1 MNLKNYIKNNLLI
14 FDGGMGT
21 LLQSKGLKVGELPER
36 FNLSNPTAVQQ
47 IHKSY
52 FDAGC
57 NVVTTNT
64 FGANSLKFSLEELE
78 EIIKSAVEN
87 ARIAQK
93 NSQTNQPKWVAL
105 DLGPTGK
112 MLKPYGDLEF
122 EDAVDV
128 FRNTVRLGVK
138 YGVDLVIIETMNDCY
153 ETKSALLA
161 VKEECSLPVIVSN
174 AFSEDGK
181 LVTGASPKI
190 MVNILEGLGADAI
203 GVNCSFGPDKLMN
216 VVDEYIKYS
225 SLPIIFQPN
234 AGMPKVVNGK
244 TEYDVSPKD
253 FAVSALQAVQK
264 GVKIVGGCCGTTPD
278 HLKAVCEILKGV
290 KPLKTTKKN
299 YSTVTSFV
307 KAVDFEKTP
316 VLIGERINPTGKK
329 KFKEALKNQDIDYV
343 LKEGISQQE
352 KGVHILDVNVGLP
365 EIDEGAM
372 LEKVVLSLQEVCD
385 LPLQIDTS
393 NPVAMERALRLY
405 NGKAMINSV
414 SGKEESMQAVFPLVK
429 KYGGVVVCLTLDE
442 NGIPP
447 TATERVE
454 IAKKIIGVA
463 KSYGIDKKN
472 LIFDPLALTIS
483 ADKNSAKETLKAVK
497 IISEKLKC
505 KTSLGVSNVSFGLPS
520 REIINSNFFTMAL
533 NCGLSA
539 GIMNPYAEDMLKS
552 YYSYLALSGLDESFD
567 GYINFANSL
576 PKKEVVEVKIEG
588 GSKDKSLEKS
598 ELQTAIIKGLKNQAY
613 KITKELLKN
622 QKPLDIIN
630 GEIIPALDYVGV
642 GFENKTV
649 YLPSLLMS
657 AEASK
662 VAFDAV
668 KEEVS
673 SSNQNKGVFVLA
685 TVKGDIHD
693 IGKNIVK
700 LLLENYGYKV
710 IDLGRDVEPKF
721 IVDAVVKYQAP
732 MVGLSALMTTTVPYM
747 QQTVKLIKELAPWC
761 KTIVGGAVLT
771 EDYAKSIGADKYCKD
786 AMEAVRYAEIVTN
799 K

>member
-1 MNLKNYIKNNLLI
+1 MNVKNYIKNNLLI

-161 VKEECSLPVIVSN
+161 VKEECPLPVIVSN

-329 KFKEALKNQDIDYV
+329 KFKEALKNQDIDYI

-365 EIDEGAM
+365 EIDEVAM

-588 GSKDKSLEKS
+588 DSKDKSLEKS

>member
-1 MNLKNYIKNNLLI
+1 MNVKNYIKNNLLI

-112 MLKPYGDLEF
+112 MLKPYGDLDF

-365 EIDEGAM
+365 EIDEVAM

-393 NPVAMERALRLY
+393 NSVAMERALRLY

-505 KTSLGVSNVSFGLPS
+505 KTLLGVSNVSFGLPS

-588 GSKDKSLEKS
+588 DRKDKSLEKS

-721 IVDAVVKYQAP
+721 IVDAVVKYHAP
-732 MVGLSALMTTTVPYM
+732 MVGLAALMTTTVPYM

>member
-1 MNLKNYIKNNLLI
+1 MNVKNYIKNNLLI

-414 SGKEESMQAVFPLVK
+414 SGKEESMQAVFPHVK

-463 KSYGIDKKN
+463 KSYGIDKKT

-539 GIMNPYAEDMLKS
+539 GIMNPYAEDMLKA

-588 GSKDKSLEKS
+588 DSKDKSLEKS

>member
-1 MNLKNYIKNNLLI
+1 MNVKNYIKNNLLI

-21 LLQSKGLKVGELPER
+21 LLQSNGLKVGELPER
-36 FNLSNPTAVQQ
+36 FNITNPTAVQQ

-57 NVVTTNT
+57 NVVTANT
-64 FGANSLKFSLEELE
+64 FGANSLKFSLNELE

-93 NSQTNQPKWVAL
+93 SSKTSQPKWVAL

-122 EDAVDV
+122 EDAVAV
-128 FRNTVRLGVK
+128 FKNTVRLGVK

-174 AFSEDGK
+174 AYGEDGK

-203 GVNCSFGPDKLMN
+203 GVNCSFGPNKLMP
-216 VVDEYIKYS
+216 VIDEYIKYS

-253 FAVSALQAVQK
+253 FAFSALQAVQK
-264 GVKIVGGCCGTTPD
+264 GVKIVGGCCGTTPE
-278 HLKAVCEILKGV
+278 HLKAVSEILKGV

-307 KAVDFEKTP
+307 KAVDFEKIP

-343 LKEGISQQE
+343 LKEGINQQE

-365 EIDEGAM
+365 EIDEVKM
-372 LEKVVLSLQEVCD
+372 LERVVLSLQEVCE

-414 SGKEESMQAVFPLVK
+414 SGKKESMQAVFPLVK

-454 IAKKIIGVA
+454 IAKKIIAVA

-533 NCGLSA
+533 SCGLSA

-576 PKKEVVEVKIEG
+576 PKKEVVEIKAEG
-588 GSKDKSLEKS
+588 EIKDKPLEKS

-613 KITKELLKN
+613 KITKELLKT

-630 GEIIPALDYVGV
+630 GDIIPALDYVGV

-668 KEEVS
+668 KEEVATS
-673 SSNQNKGVFVLA
+673 SQNKAVFVLA

-710 IDLGRDVEPKF
+710 IDLGRDVEPK
-721 IVDAVVKYQAP
+721 IIADAVVKNHAP
-732 MVGLSALMTTTVPYM
+732 MVGLSALMTTTVLYM
-747 QQTVKLIKELAPWC
+747 QQTVKLIKEVAPWC

-786 AMEAVRYAEIVTN
+786 AMEAVRYAESIFN

>member
-1 MNLKNYIKNNLLI
+1 MNVKNYIKNNLLI

-36 FNLSNPTAVQQ
+36 FNITNPTAVQQ

-64 FGANSLKFSLEELE
+64 FGANSLKFSLNELE

-93 NSQTNQPKWVAL
+93 SSKTSQPKWVAL

-122 EDAVDV
+122 EDAVAV
-128 FRNTVRLGVK
+128 FKNTVRLGVK

-174 AFSEDGK
+174 AYGEDGK

-203 GVNCSFGPDKLMN
+203 GVNCSFGPNKLMP
-216 VVDEYIKYS
+216 VIDEYIKYS

-264 GVKIVGGCCGTTPD
+264 GVKIVGGCCGTTPE
-278 HLKAVCEILKGV
+278 HLKAVSEILKGV

-307 KAVDFEKTP
+307 KAVDFEKIP

-343 LKEGISQQE
+343 LKEGINQQE

-365 EIDEGAM
+365 EIDEVKM
-372 LEKVVLSLQEVCD
+372 LERVVLSLQEVCD

-414 SGKEESMQAVFPLVK
+414 SGKKESMQAVFPLVK

-447 TATERVE
+447 TAIERVE
-454 IAKKIIGVA
+454 IAKKIIAVA

-533 NCGLSA
+533 SCGLSA

-576 PKKEVVEVKIEG
+576 PKKEVVEIKAEG
-588 GSKDKSLEKS
+588 EIKDKPFEKS

-613 KITKELLKN
+613 KITKELLKT

-630 GEIIPALDYVGV
+630 GDIIPALDYVGV

-668 KEEVS
+668 KEEVATS
-673 SSNQNKGVFVLA
+673 SQNKAVFVLA

-710 IDLGRDVEPKF
+710 IDLGRDVEPK
-721 IVDAVVKYQAP
+721 IIADAVVKNHAP
-732 MVGLSALMTTTVPYM
+732 MVGLSALMTTTVLYM
-747 QQTVKLIKELAPWC
+747 QQTVKLIKEVAPWC

-786 AMEAVRYAEIVTN
+786 AMEAVRYAESVFN
-799 K
+799 G

>member
-1 MNLKNYIKNNLLI
+1 MNVKNYIKNNLLI

-36 FNLSNPTAVQQ
+36 FNITNPTAVQQ

-93 NSQTNQPKWVAL
+93 NSKTSQPKWVAL

-122 EDAVDV
+122 EDAVAV
-128 FRNTVRLGVK
+128 FKNTVRLGVK

-174 AFSEDGK
+174 AYGEDGK

-203 GVNCSFGPDKLMN
+203 GVNCSFGPNKLMP
-216 VVDEYIKYS
+216 VIDEYIKYS

-253 FAVSALQAVQK
+253 FAFSALQAVQK
-264 GVKIVGGCCGTTPD
+264 GVKIVGGCCGTTPE
-278 HLKAVCEILKGV
+278 HLKAVSEILKGV

-307 KAVDFEKTP
+307 KAVDFEKIP

-343 LKEGISQQE
+343 LKEGINQQE

-365 EIDEGAM
+365 EIDEVEM
-372 LEKVVLSLQEVCD
+372 LERVVLSLQEVCD

-414 SGKEESMQAVFPLVK
+414 SGKKESMQAVFPLVK

-454 IAKKIIGVA
+454 IAKKIIAVA

-533 NCGLSA
+533 SCGLSA

-552 YYSYLALSGLDESFD
+552 YYSYLALSGLDESFE

-576 PKKEVVEVKIEG
+576 PKKEVVEIKAEG
-588 GSKDKSLEKS
+588 EIKDKPLEKS

-613 KITKELLKN
+613 KITKELLKT

-630 GEIIPALDYVGV
+630 GDIIPALDCVGV

-668 KEEVS
+668 KEEVATS
-673 SSNQNKGVFVLA
+673 SQNKAVFVLA

-710 IDLGRDVEPKF
+710 IDLGRDVEPK
-721 IVDAVVKYQAP
+721 IIADAVVKNHAP
-732 MVGLSALMTTTVPYM
+732 MVGLSALMTTTVLYM
-747 QQTVKLIKELAPWC
+747 QQTVKLIKEVAPWC

-786 AMEAVRYAEIVTN
+786 AMEAVRYAESVTN

>member
-1 MNLKNYIKNNLLI
+1 
-14 FDGGMGT
+14 
-21 LLQSKGLKVGELPER
+21 
-36 FNLSNPTAVQQ
+36 
-47 IHKSY
+47 
-52 FDAGC
+52 
-57 NVVTTNT
+57 
-64 FGANSLKFSLEELE
+64 
-78 EIIKSAVEN
+78 
-87 ARIAQK
+87 
-93 NSQTNQPKWVAL
+93 
-105 DLGPTGK
+105 
-112 MLKPYGDLEF
+112 ML
-122 EDAVDV
+122 
-128 FRNTVRLGVK
+128 
-138 YGVDLVIIETMNDCY
+138 
-153 ETKSALLA
+153 
-161 VKEECSLPVIVSN
+161 
-174 AFSEDGK
+174 
-181 LVTGASPKI
+181 
-190 MVNILEGLGADAI
+190 
-203 GVNCSFGPDKLMN
+203 
-216 VVDEYIKYS
+216 
-225 SLPIIFQPN
+225 
-234 AGMPKVVNGK
+234 
-244 TEYDVSPKD
+244 
-253 FAVSALQAVQK
+253 
-264 GVKIVGGCCGTTPD
+264 
-278 HLKAVCEILKGV
+278 
-290 KPLKTTKKN
+290 
-299 YSTVTSFV
+299 
-307 KAVDFEKTP
+307 
-316 VLIGERINPTGKK
+316 
-329 KFKEALKNQDIDYV
+329 
-343 LKEGISQQE
+343 
-352 KGVHILDVNVGLP
+352 
-365 EIDEGAM
+365 
-372 LEKVVLSLQEVCD
+372 
-385 LPLQIDTS
+385 
-393 NPVAMERALRLY
+393 
-405 NGKAMINSV
+405 
-414 SGKEESMQAVFPLVK
+414 
-429 KYGGVVVCLTLDE
+429 
-442 NGIPP
+442 
-447 TATERVE
+447 E

-520 REIINSNFFTMAL
+520 REIINSNFFIMAL

-588 GSKDKSLEKS
+588 DSKDKSLEKS

-710 IDLGRDVEPKF
+710 VDLGRDVEPKF
-721 IVDAVVKYQAP
+721 IVDAVVKYHAP

-786 AMEAVRYAEIVTN
+786 AMEAVRYVEIVTN